1 MIIISIVLFLIFAT
15 ISVLHFYWGFGGKWG
30 SQAVVPTKDNGIP
43 VFVPRTISTFI
54 VAIGLLGF
62 GIFYL
67 IKYGLIVVGLPEWL
81 NKSGFWIIITIFIL
95 RAIGDF
101 NYVGFFKKHK
111 SSEFAVKD
119 TKYYAPLCLLIG
131 VLTLILVF
139 CN

>member
-1 MIIISIVLFLIFAT
+1 MIIITLVLFLIFTA
-15 ISVLHFYWGFGGKWG
+15 ISALHFYWGFGGKWG
-30 SQAVVPTKDNGIP
+30 SHAVVPTKDDGMP
-43 VFVPRTISTFI
+43 LFVPRTISTFI

-67 IKYGLIVVGLPEWL
+67 IKYGLITASLPEWL
-81 NKSGFWIIITIFIL
+81 NNAGFWIIISIFIL

-111 SSEFAVKD
+111 SSEFAIKD
-119 TKYYAPLCLLIG
+119 TKYYAPLCLIIG

>member
-1 MIIISIVLFLIFAT
+1 MIIITLVLFLIFAT
-15 ISVLHFYWGFGGKWG
+15 ISALYFYWGFGGKWG
-30 SQAVVPTKDNGIP
+30 SQAVVPTKDDGMP
-43 VFVPRTISTFI
+43 LFVPRTISTFI
-54 VAIGLLGF
+54 VAIGLLFF

-67 IKYGLIVVGLPEWL
+67 IKYGLIAVSLPEWL
-81 NKSGFWIIITIFIL
+81 NKSGFWIIISIFIL

-111 SSEFAVKD
+111 SSEFAIKD

>member
-1 MIIISIVLFLIFAT
+1 MIIITLVLFLIFAT
-15 ISVLHFYWGFGGKWG
+15 ISALHFYWGFGGKWG
-30 SQAVVPTKDNGIP
+30 SQAVVPTKDDGMP
-43 VFVPRTISTFI
+43 LFVPRTISTFI
-54 VAIGLLGF
+54 VAIGLLCF

-67 IKYGLIVVGLPEWL
+67 IKYGLIAVSLPEWL
-81 NKSGFWIIITIFIL
+81 NKSGFWIIISIFIL

-111 SSEFAVKD
+111 SSEFAIKD

>member
-1 MIIISIVLFLIFAT
+1 MIIITLVLFLIFAT
-15 ISVLHFYWGFGGKWG
+15 ISALHFYWGFGGKWG
-30 SQAVVPTKDNGIP
+30 SQAVVPTKDDGMP
-43 VFVPRTISTFI
+43 LFVPRTISTFI

-67 IKYGLIVVGLPEWL
+67 IKYGLIAVSLPEWL
-81 NKSGFWIIITIFIL
+81 NKSGFWIIISIFIL

-111 SSEFAVKD
+111 SSEFAIKD

>member
-1 MIIISIVLFLIFAT
+1 MIIITLVLFLIFAT
-15 ISVLHFYWGFGGKWG
+15 ISALHFYWGFGGKWG
-30 SQAVVPTKDNGIP
+30 SQAVVPTKDDGMP
-43 VFVPRTISTFI
+43 LFVPRTISTFI

-62 GIFYL
+62 GVFYL
-67 IKYGLIVVGLPEWL
+67 IKYGLIAVSLPEWL
-81 NKSGFWIIITIFIL
+81 NKSGFWIIISIFIL

-111 SSEFAVKD
+111 SSEFAIKD

>member
-1 MIIISIVLFLIFAT
+1 MIIITLLLFLIFAT
-15 ISVLHFYWGFGGKWG
+15 ISALHFYWGFGGKWG
-30 SQAVVPTKDNGIP
+30 SQAVVPTKDDGMP
-43 VFVPRTISTFI
+43 LFVPRTISTFI

-62 GIFYL
+62 GVFYL
-67 IKYGLIVVGLPEWL
+67 IKYGLIAVSLPEWL
-81 NKSGFWIIITIFIL
+81 NKSGFWIIISIFIL

-111 SSEFAVKD
+111 SSEFAIKD

>member
-1 MIIISIVLFLIFAT
+1 MIIITLLLFLIFAT
-15 ISVLHFYWGFGGKWG
+15 ISALHFYWGFGGKWG
-30 SQAVVPTKDNGIP
+30 SQAVVPTKDDGMP
-43 VFVPRTISTFI
+43 LFVPRTISTFI

-67 IKYGLIVVGLPEWL
+67 IKYGLIAVSLPEWL
-81 NKSGFWIIITIFIL
+81 NKSGFWIIISIFIL

-111 SSEFAVKD
+111 SSEFAIKD